1 MNQLVSNH
9 ESYRFLDK
17 AGFGTAN
24 QVGRFVGEVYENATI
39 HRDETEGYGFTSVY
53 IPTRID
59 LLRAAWD
66 QFEPLYMNYL
76 LNGHGG
82 EYGRE
87 IRDRV
92 QNFGQPTDEIM
103 DEWAD
108 WKSNNASYGLF
119 FTDERT
125 ERKLLED
132 ISMSLSLFN
141 MSYLN
146 DDSSG
151 DNIFIFPENIK
162 SEDWVNPPTVQVW

>member
-9 ESYRFLDK
+9 DSYRFLDK

-24 QVGRFVGEVYENATI
+24 QVGRFVGEVYENALY
-39 HRDETEGYGFTSVY
+39 RDEPVGYGYTSVY

-66 QFEPLYMNYL
+66 EFESLYMTYL

-92 QNFGQPTDEIM
+92 QNFGQPEEEIM

-141 MSYLN
+141 ISYLN
-146 DDSSG
+146 DDSD
-151 DNIFIFPENIK
+151 DNIFHFPEKIK
-162 SEDWVNPPTVQVW
+162 SEDWINPPIVDVW